1 MGTLHPPTI
10 VRPSTPV
17 IYFFRRG
24 TQSKQCETR
33 LDAIGEGFELVV
45 TDEGQERIEKFNT
58 IGDMLAREHELLQ
71 AWRAQGW
78 MDIGPSSTSR
88 TSSDW
93 EF

>member
-1 MGTLHPPTI
+1 LNPTAI
-10 VRPSTPV
+10 VRPSTRV

-24 TQSKQCETR
+24 AQAKQCETR
-33 LDAIGEGFELVV
+33 LDSTGEGFELVV
-45 TDEGQERIEKFNT
+45 TDDGQERIEKFDT

-78 MDIGPSSTSR
+78 MDIGPSKSSR